1 MSLDK
6 DDTFCSGSSSLTK
19 LDDGL
24 ELAQISESQLSLG
37 SSSLTK
43 LDDGVELA
51 QISES
56 LLSSAFFPD

>member
-43 LDDGVELA
+43 LVGQTHEMIEITL
-51 QISES
+51 
-56 LLSSAFFPD
+56 